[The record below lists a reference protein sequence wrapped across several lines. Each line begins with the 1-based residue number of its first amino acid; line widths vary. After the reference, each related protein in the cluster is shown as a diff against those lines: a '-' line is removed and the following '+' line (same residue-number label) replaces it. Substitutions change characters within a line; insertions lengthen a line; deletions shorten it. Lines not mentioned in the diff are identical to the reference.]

1 MQLLQVKV
9 ENIEAAIQ
17 KRQWRLGTKWMLRVK
32 LLRDESPLRKFS
44 LRVILSPSE
53 IVLANRLVVWH
64 IKNYITITTFSF
76 TSLEIEN
83 VDYKFFWKV
92 CPLKIAVPDQT
103 DYLKASLVICLI
115 LHLAD
120 HTPSFLNLKYSKF
133 KNTQTNRN
141 LNLKKIYI

>member
-1 MQLLQVKV
+1 MGLKVQLLQVKV

-64 IKNYITITTFSF
+64 IKNYITITNKVFF
-76 TSLEIEN
+76 HIKQSLEIEN

-120 HTPSFLNLKYSKF
+120 HTPSFLNLKH
-133 KNTQTNRN
+133 
-141 LNLKKIYI
+141 